1 MIKDVEMD
9 FTSKM
14 NIMFKH
20 LCTLDRV
27 CLIIELKYMSMD
39 EIQYINFLA
48 KEKRKKEY
56 VVITDEVIKSIR
68 DNNVFSFKESIKNNS
83 VDLFLSN
90 ISDKEREFLLED
102 LDLTFEKM
110 IDGFSEEEQYYFDLI
125 NGNDN
130 KRKI

>member
-20 LCTLDRV
+20 LCTLDRE
-27 CLIIELKYMSMD
+27 CLIIELKNMSMD

-68 DNNVFSFKESIKNNS
+68 DNNVISFKESIKNNS

-90 ISDKEREFLLED
+90 LSDKEREFLLED